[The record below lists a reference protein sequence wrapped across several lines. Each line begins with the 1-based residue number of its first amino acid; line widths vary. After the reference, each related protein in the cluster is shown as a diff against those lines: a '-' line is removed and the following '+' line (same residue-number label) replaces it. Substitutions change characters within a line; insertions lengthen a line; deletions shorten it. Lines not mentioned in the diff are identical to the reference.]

1 MNLYFAAFLT
11 IPILALAAKE
21 FGGLKLSRW
30 SIFFIYIAAGWLLVY
45 FAVEAHFAFLD
56 EKVSSTPN
64 PSEELLNEWENDGA
78 PQVSALFFGWAYA
91 AIYFLVCFSVVEA
104 VRAVKKKN

>member
-1 MNLYFAAFLT
+1 MNLYFAAFLI

-30 SIFFIYIAAGWLLVY
+30 SIFFICVAAGWLLIY
-45 FAVEAHFAFLD
+45 FAVESYFASLD
-56 EKVSSTPN
+56 EIVSNTPN

-78 PQVSALFFGWAYA
+78 PRVFAFFFGWAYA
-91 AIYFLVCFSVVEA
+91 AIYFLVCFSVVEVA
-104 VRAVKKKN
+104 RAVKKKN